1 MAVTKSK
8 RRKAVASDRS
18 NRFVCTDNPQCGH
31 NNGTRICRFSPSLIS
46 CCYFTLWSIAAMF
59 TNLSQCRVVALQ
71 QQHQPSQSITT
82 TPTVQG
88 LPVYRT
94 PLRRQQQHEERQED
108 EPSPYCFS
116 LSSMLDVPINS
127 NVLATQV
134 WPSAR
139 VAART
144 LEERIFA
151 KDSKLLCA
159 LSDERGETEGTNK
172 FTICELGCGP
182 GLPSLTVAAAFA
194 STQNTKID
202 FRVIATDLDEFAL
215 DLVTA
220 AAKEQGLD
228 HIVSTRPL
236 DLIQAGGEEWAREE
250 KNAWMEDV
258 DMFVMSDV
266 FESNAVAVGA
276 ARLTQRVLSWTENH
290 LPEKD
295 YDRTRES
302 CRKRKRMWVF
312 AQTDRTQRE
321 VYLRELQ
328 DDNLSPSSLKWK
340 PPESYDLEEHLWLCD
355 LDETLVDYG

>member
-1 MAVTKSK
+1 MAAMIVTKSK

-18 NRFVCTDNPQCGH
+18 NHFVCTDNPQCGH
-31 NNGTRICRFSPSLIS
+31 NNGTRIIYRFSPSLIS
-46 CCYFTLWSIAAMF
+46 CWYVSLWSIAALLTAF
-59 TNLSQCRVVALQ
+59 SQYGVVALQ
-71 QQHQPSQSITT
+71 QRQQRPSQST

-88 LPVYRT
+88 LPVHRT
-94 PLRRQQQHEERQED
+94 PLRRQQQED
-108 EPSPYCFS
+108 GPSAYCFT
-116 LSSMLDVPINS
+116 LISMLDVPTNS

-144 LEERIFA
+144 LEECILA
-151 KDSKLLCA
+151 NDSKLLCA
-159 LSDERGETEGTNK
+159 MADEGGETEGTNNK

-182 GLPSLTVAAAFA
+182 GLPSLTAAAAAA

-236 DLIQAGGEEWAREE
+236 DLIQAGSADWGREE
-250 KNAWMEDV
+250 KNAWMNDV
-258 DMFVMSDV
+258 DLFVMSDV

-276 ARLTQRVLSWTENH
+276 ARLTQRVISWMEN
-290 LPEKD
+290 D
-295 YDRTRES
+295 DDRAKES
-302 CRKRKRMWVF
+302 SRKRKRMWVF

-328 DDNLSPSSLKWK
+328 GDNSSTSSLNWK
-340 PPESYDLEEHLWLCD
+340 PPESYDLEDHLWLCD